1 MSSPSSPFNITTI
14 QFALHPTLTL
24 RVTLHRSIPVN
35 PHHVVNKL
43 LDLPENTNSEKF
55 AIFDATR
62 IISLDQIAVAANSAL
77 LRQFQFQQ
85 KNGACGR
92 GLALETILCCAG
104 STNTGSV
111 LKDYAFDKHS
121 IAASQ
126 SEGTKEQSHNGKYN
140 VLCIGF
146 CSSDEEFQ
154 EVVSTLGLS
163 DPEPTHLINEF
174 LSRTRTD
181 KEIQDLMKVY
191 KITKDEVD
199 MMGSSF
205 EKAIYNRVAAKF
217 HV

>member
-1 MSSPSSPFNITTI
+1 MTSSSSTFNITTI
-14 QFALHPTLTL
+14 QFALHPTVTL
-24 RVTLHRSIPVN
+24 RVTLHRSIHAN
-35 PHHVVNKL
+35 PHQVVNKL

-85 KNGACGR
+85 KNGSCGR

-126 SEGTKEQSHNGKYN
+126 SERTNESHDEKFD
-140 VLCIGF
+140 VLCIGY
-146 CSSDEEFQ
+146 CSSDQEF
-154 EVVSTLGLS
+154 EDVVSTLGLS
-163 DPEPTHLINEF
+163 DPEPTHQINEF

-191 KITKDEVD
+191 KITNQEVD
-199 MMGSSF
+199 TIGSSL
-205 EKAIYNRVAAKF
+205 EKAINNRVAAKF